1 MSDYEDEMD
10 VDAPKD
16 LQFSSENAS
25 GKKRTVADLPVEAQ
39 DNLPWVEKYRPS
51 SLDDVSGHQDIL
63 ATINRFVETNRLPHL
78 LLYGPPGTGKTSTI
92 LALARRIY
100 GTKNMRQMVLEL
112 NASDD
117 RGIDVV
123 REQIKTFAS
132 TKQIFNM
139 APQGTAGSP
148 LAGYK
153 LIILDEAD
161 AMTSTAQM
169 ALRRIMERYTAN
181 TRFCV
186 IANYTHKLSPALL
199 SRCTRFRFSPLKEV
213 DIRTLVDKV
222 IEKEGVKIQPDA
234 VDSLVT
240 LSRGDMR
247 RALNVLQAC
256 FASSIPL
263 PMRDA
268 PKAPR
273 PEPETVTNATIYD
286 CIAAPHPSDI
296 QEIMSTILSTS
307 DVTSC
312 LNTVQTLK
320 SSKGLALADILS
332 ALADQLQQLEVPAQT
347 RITWLEGL
355 AEIEWRLSGGGSEA
369 IQTGGL
375 VGVVRNGSYPE
386 EFTGFAAFQL
396 IPYFNMRYA
405 IQGILLASLSVVDA
419 ERVLGAYIFARHG
432 DRTPKIFGSTQLTD
446 LGYRE
451 VFDSGSFY
459 NERYISSDS
468 PKQIEGISADIV
480 NPKQISASAPSDA
493 VLQNS
498 ATGFLQG
505 VYPPVGKVASQTL
518 GNGSSVES
526 PLNGY
531 QLIQLTPATT
541 SKNAE
546 DSTWLQGSSG
556 CQKATVSSDNYFSS
570 EMYTSLLSST
580 KEFYQSLS
588 PMLDGAFVSSDMTF
602 KNAYTIFD
610 YLNVGKIHNS
620 TSQFPH
626 KSDLTDEVYHQLI
639 ALAGTH
645 EFNLAYNSSDKV
657 RAIDG
662 AVLAGEILAG
672 LNETIAT
679 KGKSKLNIGF
689 GSYGTIFALFG
700 LMQMPAASVDFT
712 GIPDYASSMV
722 FELVTNA
729 SGTDFPDK
737 SDLSVRFMFHNGT
750 ITGSSEPTVYPLYG
764 QSSKLLS
771 WDDFASKTKEIA
783 VTSDEEWCTMCGN
796 TDGKCASSDRSSGS
810 GSVSTSSTNGSGM
823 SLVVAGVIGAMVT
836 LAVILGLQAIFFLLG
851 GFRIAK
857 RNKASHETMSSLA
870 GVEEKKV

>member
-1 MSDYEDEMD
+1 MSDHEDGMD

-16 LQFSSENAS
+16 VQFSSDNAS

-139 APQGTAGSP
+139 APQGTAGSR
-148 LAGYK
+148 LAGFK

-222 IEKEGVKIQPDA
+222 IENEGVRIQPDA

-240 LSRGDMR
+240 LSKGDMR

-296 QEIMSTILSTS
+296 QEIMTTILSTS

-320 SSKGLALADILS
+320 TTKGLALADILS

-355 AEIEWRLSGGGSEA
+355 AEIEWRLAGGGSEA

-375 VGVVRNGSYPE
+375 VGVVRNGCE
-386 EFTGFAAFQL
+386 L
-396 IPYFNMRYA
+396 M
-405 IQGILLASLSVVDA
+405 
-419 ERVLGAYIFARHG
+419 
-432 DRTPKIFGSTQLTD
+432 
-446 LGYRE
+446 
-451 VFDSGSFY
+451 
-459 NERYISSDS
+459 
-468 PKQIEGISADIV
+468 
-480 NPKQISASAPSDA
+480 
-493 VLQNS
+493 
-498 ATGFLQG
+498 
-505 VYPPVGKVASQTL
+505 
-518 GNGSSVES
+518 
-526 PLNGY
+526 
-531 QLIQLTPATT
+531 
-541 SKNAE
+541 
-546 DSTWLQGSSG
+546 
-556 CQKATVSSDNYFSS
+556 
-570 EMYTSLLSST
+570 
-580 KEFYQSLS
+580 
-588 PMLDGAFVSSDMTF
+588 
-602 KNAYTIFD
+602 
-610 YLNVGKIHNS
+610 
-620 TSQFPH
+620 
-626 KSDLTDEVYHQLI
+626 
-639 ALAGTH
+639 
-645 EFNLAYNSSDKV
+645 SDK
-657 RAIDG
+657 G
-662 AVLAGEILAG
+662 
-672 LNETIAT
+672 
-679 KGKSKLNIGF
+679 
-689 GSYGTIFALFG
+689 
-700 LMQMPAASVDFT
+700 
-712 GIPDYASSMV
+712 
-722 FELVTNA
+722 VT
-729 SGTDFPDK
+729 
-737 SDLSVRFMFHNGT
+737 
-750 ITGSSEPTVYPLYG
+750 
-764 QSSKLLS
+764 
-771 WDDFASKTKEIA
+771 
-783 VTSDEEWCTMCGN
+783 
-796 TDGKCASSDRSSGS
+796 
-810 GSVSTSSTNGSGM
+810 
-823 SLVVAGVIGAMVT
+823 VA
-836 LAVILGLQAIFFLLG
+836 
-851 GFRIAK
+851 
-857 RNKASHETMSSLA
+857 
-870 GVEEKKV
+870 

>member
-1 MSDYEDEMD
+1 MSDYEDAMD

-16 LQFSSENAS
+16 VQFSSDNAS

-123 REQIKTFAS
+123 REQIKTFANF
-132 TKQIFNM
+132 QYG
-139 APQGTAGSP
+139 PQGTAGSP
-148 LAGYK
+148 LAGFK

-222 IEKEGVKIQPDA
+222 IENEGVRIQPDA

-240 LSRGDMR
+240 LSKGDMR

-296 QEIMSTILSTS
+296 QEIMTTILSTS

-320 SSKGLALADILS
+320 TTKGLALADILS

-355 AEIEWRLSGGGSEA
+355 AEIEWRLAGGGSEA

-375 VGVVRNGSYPE
+375 VGVVRNGCE
-386 EFTGFAAFQL
+386 L
-396 IPYFNMRYA
+396 M
-405 IQGILLASLSVVDA
+405 
-419 ERVLGAYIFARHG
+419 
-432 DRTPKIFGSTQLTD
+432 
-446 LGYRE
+446 
-451 VFDSGSFY
+451 
-459 NERYISSDS
+459 
-468 PKQIEGISADIV
+468 
-480 NPKQISASAPSDA
+480 
-493 VLQNS
+493 
-498 ATGFLQG
+498 
-505 VYPPVGKVASQTL
+505 
-518 GNGSSVES
+518 
-526 PLNGY
+526 
-531 QLIQLTPATT
+531 
-541 SKNAE
+541 
-546 DSTWLQGSSG
+546 
-556 CQKATVSSDNYFSS
+556 
-570 EMYTSLLSST
+570 
-580 KEFYQSLS
+580 
-588 PMLDGAFVSSDMTF
+588 
-602 KNAYTIFD
+602 
-610 YLNVGKIHNS
+610 
-620 TSQFPH
+620 
-626 KSDLTDEVYHQLI
+626 
-639 ALAGTH
+639 
-645 EFNLAYNSSDKV
+645 SDK
-657 RAIDG
+657 G
-662 AVLAGEILAG
+662 
-672 LNETIAT
+672 
-679 KGKSKLNIGF
+679 
-689 GSYGTIFALFG
+689 
-700 LMQMPAASVDFT
+700 
-712 GIPDYASSMV
+712 
-722 FELVTNA
+722 VT
-729 SGTDFPDK
+729 
-737 SDLSVRFMFHNGT
+737 
-750 ITGSSEPTVYPLYG
+750 
-764 QSSKLLS
+764 
-771 WDDFASKTKEIA
+771 
-783 VTSDEEWCTMCGN
+783 
-796 TDGKCASSDRSSGS
+796 
-810 GSVSTSSTNGSGM
+810 
-823 SLVVAGVIGAMVT
+823 VA
-836 LAVILGLQAIFFLLG
+836 
-851 GFRIAK
+851 
-857 RNKASHETMSSLA
+857 
-870 GVEEKKV
+870 